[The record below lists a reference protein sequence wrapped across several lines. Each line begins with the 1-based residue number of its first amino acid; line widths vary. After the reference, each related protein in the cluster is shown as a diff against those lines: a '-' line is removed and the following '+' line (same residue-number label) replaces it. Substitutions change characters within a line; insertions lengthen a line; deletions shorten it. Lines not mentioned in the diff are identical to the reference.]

1 MLNCEL
7 IEKLHNTLINRNDLS
22 VKTAELSN
30 GLFETLKATKGCE
43 NKKIDRN
50 DFDEIHESINEIE
63 SCLAKLEKEERKE
76 EKDVMIDEL
85 NDELFKI
92 K

>member
-1 MLNCEL
+1 
-7 IEKLHNTLINRNDLS
+7 LS
-22 VKTAELSN
+22 VETTESLN
-30 GLFETLKATKGCE
+30 GLFETLEVIKGCSVCE
-43 NKKIDRN
+43 NKKIDGN